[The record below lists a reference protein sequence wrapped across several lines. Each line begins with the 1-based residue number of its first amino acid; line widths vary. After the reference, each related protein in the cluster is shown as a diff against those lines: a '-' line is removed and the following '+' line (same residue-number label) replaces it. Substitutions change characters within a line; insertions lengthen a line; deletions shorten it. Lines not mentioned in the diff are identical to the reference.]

1 MPSPHSTRGILWY
14 PSNTSAEDAEKG
26 GSGMDTIRPGKGAF
40 MISAAAA
47 GLALAAGPA
56 ALAADPT
63 PGSSAGG
70 KAGSAAPAG
79 YRVTTEL
86 PERIS
91 VKTATG
97 ATTLTAKVTNKGGKD
112 TGAIRLTVAGF
123 QGLTVK
129 NVAGCTKVPEGRLPA
144 GANSAYSCA
153 ISSLASGKSRTF
165 DVTAHFDLKKQG
177 QICLPVTL
185 GNSDT
190 VLWQQGP
197 VNFGTRNPVSD
208 APDTPLMLN
217 TANVPAGSATS
228 TPAPSESGSAAPDER
243 LPQTGAPSVLPLAGA
258 AAALLVLGGTG
269 VWITTRRQSR
279 R

>member
-1 MPSPHSTRGILWY
+1 MYTTRQ
-14 PSNTSAEDAEKG
+14 
-26 GSGMDTIRPGKGAF
+26 GKRA
-40 MISAAAA
+40 SVVAAAA
-47 GLALAAGPA
+47 ATLALAAGPA
-56 ALAADPT
+56 ALAADPV

-70 KAGSAAPAG
+70 KAGPSAPAG

-97 ATTLTAKVTNKGGKD
+97 ATTLTAKVTNKGSAD

-129 NVAGCTKVPEGRLPA
+129 NVAGCTKVPEARLPE

-153 ISSLASGKSRTF
+153 IGSLASGMSRTYQ
-165 DVTAHFDLKKQG
+165 VTAQFDLKKQG

-185 GNSDT
+185 RNTDT
-190 VLWQQGP
+190 LLWQQGP
-197 VNFGTRNPVSD
+197 VDFGTRSPVSD

-217 TANVPAGSATS
+217 TVNVPAGSATTS
-228 TPAPSESGSAAPDER
+228 PAPSEAGSTAPAQR

-258 AAALLVLGGTG
+258 AAALLLLGGAG
-269 VWITTRRQSR
+269 VWVTTRRSAHR
-279 R
+279 

>member
-1 MPSPHSTRGILWY
+1 
-14 PSNTSAEDAEKG
+14 
-26 GSGMDTIRPGKGAF
+26 
-40 MISAAAA
+40 MISAGAAA
-47 GLALAAGPA
+47 LALAAGPA
-56 ALAADPT
+56 ALAADPA

-70 KAGSAAPAG
+70 KAGPSAPAG

-97 ATTLTAKVTNKGGKD
+97 ATTLTAKVTNRGSSE

-129 NVAGCTKVPEGRLPA
+129 NVAGCTKVPEERLPQ

-153 ISSLASGKSRTF
+153 IGSLASGKSRTY

-185 GNSDT
+185 RNTDT
-190 VLWQQGP
+190 LLWQQGP

-228 TPAPSESGSAAPDER
+228 TPAPSESGSATTSPAPSESGSAAPGQR
-243 LPQTGAPSVLPLAGA
+243 LPQTGVPSVLPLAGA
-258 AAALLVLGGTG
+258 AAALLALGGAG